1 MANSRVVYATVA
13 AIAIAVPAEG
23 IRQIAYGDIAQ
34 PSLLTVCYGET
45 HDVVPGKVYS
55 IAECKAMLNTSMQQ
69 AVETVEKCRP
79 GLPVHTLAAFADAVY
94 NMGPTVACD
103 TRRSTAARMLADGR
117 IGELPEL
124 PPVDMPGENILAHL
138 RDEADWI
145 EVNRASIA
153 DEYDAIANLVDGIT
167 AVYLKA
173 IYKLSRLS

>member
-1 MANSRVVYATVA
+1 MAINPRIAYAVA
-13 AIAIAVPAEG
+13 AATAIAIPAEG

-117 IGELPEL
+117 IGEACMELLKWTKARVAGVMVEL
-124 PPVDMPGENILAHL
+124 PGLKKRRRA
-138 RDEADWI
+138 
-145 EVNRASIA
+145 EVTLCMRG
-153 DEYDAIANLVDGIT
+153 LT
-167 AVYLKA
+167 
-173 IYKLSRLS
+173 

>member
-1 MANSRVVYATVA
+1 MANSRVVYATAA

-23 IRQIAYGDIAQ
+23 IRQVAYGDIAQ

-55 IAECKAMLNTSMQQ
+55 IAECKAMLNDSMQQ

-94 NMGPTVACD
+94 NMGPTIACD

-117 IGELPEL
+117 IGEACMEL
-124 PPVDMPGENILAHL
+124 PKWAKARVAGVMVELPGLKKRRNA
-138 RDEADWI
+138 EATLCM
-145 EVNRASIA
+145 RG
-153 DEYDAIANLVDGIT
+153 LV
-167 AVYLKA
+167 
-173 IYKLSRLS
+173 

>member
-117 IGELPEL
+117 IGEACMELLKWTKARVAGVMVEL
-124 PPVDMPGENILAHL
+124 PGLKKRRNAEATLCL
-138 RDEADWI
+138 RG
-145 EVNRASIA
+145 
-153 DEYDAIANLVDGIT
+153 LT
-167 AVYLKA
+167 
-173 IYKLSRLS
+173 

>member
-117 IGELPEL
+117 IGEACMELLKWTKARVAGVMVEL
-124 PPVDMPGENILAHL
+124 PGLKKRRNA
-138 RDEADWI
+138 EATLCM
-145 EVNRASIA
+145 RG
-153 DEYDAIANLVDGIT
+153 LT
-167 AVYLKA
+167 
-173 IYKLSRLS
+173 

>member
-117 IGELPEL
+117 IGEACMELLKWTKARVAGVMVEL
-124 PPVDMPGENILAHL
+124 PGLKKRRKA
-138 RDEADWI
+138 
-145 EVNRASIA
+145 EVTLCMRG
-153 DEYDAIANLVDGIT
+153 LT
-167 AVYLKA
+167 
-173 IYKLSRLS
+173 

>member
-1 MANSRVVYATVA
+1 MPRPAWPRSRRRFQRWQRYDGLAMANSRVVYATVA

-23 IRQIAYGDIAQ
+23 IRQISYGDIAQ

-117 IGELPEL
+117 IGEACMELLKWTKARVAGVMVEL
-124 PPVDMPGENILAHL
+124 PGLKKRRRA
-138 RDEADWI
+138 
-145 EVNRASIA
+145 EV
-153 DEYDAIANLVDGIT
+153 T
-167 AVYLKA
+167 
-173 IYKLSRLS
+173 

>member
-117 IGELPEL
+117 IGEACMELLKWTKARVAGVMVEL
-124 PPVDMPGENILAHL
+124 PGLKKRRRAEVTLCL
-138 RDEADWI
+138 RG
-145 EVNRASIA
+145 
-153 DEYDAIANLVDGIT
+153 LT
-167 AVYLKA
+167 
-173 IYKLSRLS
+173 

>member
-117 IGELPEL
+117 IGEACMELLKWTKARVAGVMVDLPGL
-124 PPVDMPGENILAHL
+124 KKRRRA
-138 RDEADWI
+138 
-145 EVNRASIA
+145 EVTLCMRG
-153 DEYDAIANLVDGIT
+153 LT
-167 AVYLKA
+167 
-173 IYKLSRLS
+173 

>member
-117 IGELPEL
+117 IGEACMELLKWTKARVAGVMVEL
-124 PPVDMPGENILAHL
+124 PGLKKRRRA
-138 RDEADWI
+138 
-145 EVNRASIA
+145 EVTLCMRG
-153 DEYDAIANLVDGIT
+153 LT
-167 AVYLKA
+167 
-173 IYKLSRLS
+173 

>member
-117 IGELPEL
+117 IGEACMELLKWTKARVAGVMVDLPGLKKRRRAEVTL
-124 PPVDMPGENILAHL
+124 CL
-138 RDEADWI
+138 RG
-145 EVNRASIA
+145 
-153 DEYDAIANLVDGIT
+153 LT
-167 AVYLKA
+167 
-173 IYKLSRLS
+173 

>member
-45 HDVVPGKVYS
+45 HDVVPGEVYS

-117 IGELPEL
+117 IGEACMELLKWTKARVAGVMVEL
-124 PPVDMPGENILAHL
+124 PGLKKRRRAEVTLCL
-138 RDEADWI
+138 RG
-145 EVNRASIA
+145 
-153 DEYDAIANLVDGIT
+153 LT
-167 AVYLKA
+167 
-173 IYKLSRLS
+173 

>member
-117 IGELPEL
+117 IGEACMELLKWTKARVAGVMVEL
-124 PPVDMPGENILAHL
+124 PGLKKRRNAEATLCMRGLA
-138 RDEADWI
+138 
-145 EVNRASIA
+145 
-153 DEYDAIANLVDGIT
+153 
-167 AVYLKA
+167 
-173 IYKLSRLS
+173 